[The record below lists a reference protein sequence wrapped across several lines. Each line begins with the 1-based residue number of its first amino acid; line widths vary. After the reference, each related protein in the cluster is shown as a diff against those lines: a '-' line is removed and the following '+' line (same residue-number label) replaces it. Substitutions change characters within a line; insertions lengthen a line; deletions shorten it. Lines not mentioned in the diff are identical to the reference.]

1 MKMKAAVLHSTPST
15 LSVEELE
22 IADPGPGEVRVK
34 IAASGLCHTDWETM
48 HGYQPVN
55 LPAVIG
61 HEGSGVVESVGPG
74 VTRVNAGDHVACS
87 WSPNC
92 GHCFYCDHG
101 QPILCEVA
109 KSSNSNGVLFD
120 GTTRMSLSGEPVYYY
135 SLVSSH
141 AEYNVIPEQAAVPL
155 RKDFSLDRAALLGCA
170 VMTGYGGAVHAARIK
185 PETSVVVSGCGAVG
199 LSAVQG
205 ARISGA
211 SIIVGVD
218 VNPLKLEWAQ
228 KFGATHVVDATKDDP
243 VEFVRELTEGRGADY
258 AIEAAG
264 QNISIRQT
272 LEASRPGA
280 RIVLLGKTPFG
291 EEVTLPFH
299 ILMGEREIIRTSYG
313 MSRPRVDFPRLAN
326 LYMDGR
332 LLLDEMISMRLP
344 LSEINTGFDALE
356 KGNVARSLVVFDSSG
371 TA

>member
-1 MKMKAAVLHSTPST
+1 MKMKAAVLHSTPGK
-15 LSVEELE
+15 LSVEEVD
-22 IADPGPGEVRVK
+22 IAEPGPGEVCVK

-61 HEGSGVVESVGPG
+61 HEGAGVVESVGPG
-74 VTRVNAGDHVACS
+74 VTRVKAGDHVACS

-92 GHCFYCDHG
+92 GRCFYCDHG

-109 KSSNSNGVLFD
+109 KGANAKGVLFD
-120 GTTRMSLSGEPVYYY
+120 GTTRMSLDGQPVHYY

-155 RKDFSLDRAALLGCA
+155 RKDFPLDRAALLGCA
-170 VMTGYGGAVHAARIK
+170 VMTGYGGAVHAAQIQ
-185 PETSVVVSGCGAVG
+185 PATSVVVIGCGAVG

-211 SIIVGVD
+211 SVIVGVD
-218 VNPLKLEWAQ
+218 VNPLKLEWAGT
-228 KFGATHVVDATKDDP
+228 FGATHTVDASKEDP
-243 VEFVRELTEGRGADY
+243 VEVVRSLTQGRGADY

-280 RIVLLGKTPFG
+280 RVVILGKTPYG
-291 EEVTLPFH
+291 EEVTLPFYT
-299 ILMGEREIIRTSYG
+299 LMGEREIVRTSYG
-313 MSRPRVDFPRLAN
+313 MSRPRVDFPRLAD
-326 LYMDGR
+326 LYMEGR
-332 LLLDEMISMRLP
+332 LLLDDMVTQRLP
-344 LSEINTGFDALE
+344 LSEINAGFDALE
-356 KGNVARSLVVFDSSG
+356 QGNVARSLVVFDS
-371 TA
+371 